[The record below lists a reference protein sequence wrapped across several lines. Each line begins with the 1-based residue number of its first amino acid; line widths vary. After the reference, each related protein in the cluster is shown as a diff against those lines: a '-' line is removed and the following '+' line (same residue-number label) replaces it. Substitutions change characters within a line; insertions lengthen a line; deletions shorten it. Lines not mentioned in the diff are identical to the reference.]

1 MKNPNESNPYWSN
14 IVIHKRY
21 NMNIKTNRNSV
32 QPTVRNLR
40 KDILPLLLVVVG
52 LLAGSSEGWAT
63 LYATYDFSSGY
74 TNGNLVGQNSW
85 TQVGTGSTGPIQVT
99 NSLVRLKQST
109 TNAVTG
115 GVQNAFQ
122 VIPSLPVSGVITN
135 TSYYY
140 VLENLNVIS
149 AYINS
154 GGTSG
159 AGIATLCTNSTASG
173 SFARLYLKRT
183 ATNNTTNFVYGL
195 QAGTN
200 TSYGT
205 NVYATG
211 STSKVV
217 VTYDANPAGIDSSS
231 LYINPVGTNRATW
244 VPELTVN
251 LGGTKP
257 ASFQSFSLQQGA
269 QSTGTNQATMSR
281 ILIGDD
287 PAEVLPAP
295 AAPTV
300 SGAVGIS
307 TSGFVANWSASTGA
321 TKYYLDVATDS
332 GFTTFVSGFE
342 NLDVLTAVSKSVTG
356 TFTPGQSVFY
366 RVRASNSNGLSVN
379 SATQEVL
386 ITSAPAVLVPTV
398 TNSATSGTV
407 TWTSG
412 PDWIPN
418 NPVSASNA
426 TVTFNGVLNGVLTAN
441 NDTASPFVLNSLV
454 FANSGAGTN
463 DITGGVLQLTNN
475 GTTNPTITFA
485 NNSTYQR
492 VSAPIQLD
500 TNVTVSQSGST
511 ASNSILAGVIS
522 GVGGLTKGGAGYVYL
537 TQTNNNFGGPVT
549 IGNGTLVPENIG
561 LAGQNSSLG
570 TNGAITLGGGGL
582 TGTLRWGSGSVT
594 NEATDKTFALAGST
608 GGGTIDVRGTNSLL
622 TLNGAIDMGTNAA
635 LRTFTLTGEGGAT
648 VNGLISGTNSTSL
661 RVNGS
666 KSRTVILANAGNSFG
681 GPVTID
687 GNIAGQSYRVQV
699 ASIGNAGLSSPLGTN
714 NTINIG
720 TTVGSFNFLVW
731 SNTVAETTDK
741 TINLAGTVGGAL
753 IANKGPAL
761 LKFTAPV
768 TATGVGTKTFYAD
781 QDDANGVTEFAGEI
795 PNSSGGTTALNKNG
809 PGMLILS
816 AANTFTGGFTLKGGT
831 LELRNAQSF
840 ATGNILTVPTNATLF
855 PRVKVAYA
863 GAGSN
868 LGNLLVQAD
877 VTIDLG
883 TDNTAEIR
891 FGSATGWTA
900 DKILSVAKSSGGGR
914 LYILDT
920 NNVNLSQIKSV
931 ENPAYEPSL
940 AADGLLSF
948 TAPAPTNT
956 APAITSGGA
965 FSVPENSTGVT
976 TVTATDAEGNAL
988 TYSIS
993 GGSDADKFWI
1003 DSGTGILTFVS
1014 APNFESPIDVG
1025 ADNVY
1030 NLTVQVADGVL
1041 AATKDIAVTVTN
1053 VSDSPTD
1060 FKADWL
1066 AANGLPS
1073 GSSWN
1078 SDPNNVGYSL
1088 ATAYAFGLSPS
1099 VNSGAPVALASSP
1112 AGSVKIVYLQRED
1125 TSGVTYS
1132 VKSGTDLAAGLNGTV
1147 TPQVSA
1153 NQPVPGK
1160 PGYTQYE
1167 ASYSSGVDKGFLKVQ
1182 AELP

>member
-1 MKNPNESNPYWSN
+1 
-14 IVIHKRY
+14 
-21 NMNIKTNRNSV
+21 MNIKTNRNSV

-40 KDILPLLLVVVG
+40 KHFLPLLLAVTG
-52 LLAGSSEGWAT
+52 LLAGGSVSFGAV
-63 LYATYDFSSGY
+63 AFDADFSTY
-74 TNGNLVGQNSW
+74 TLGGLNTQNSW
-85 TQVGTGSTGPIQVT
+85 VQVSSGTNIADPIQVIVASGAVPQSIRIT
-99 NSLVRLKQST
+99 GVANAANSFRDLPSASRFDPST
-109 TNAVTG
+109 GTQAKT
-115 GVQNAFQ
+115 F
-122 VIPSLPVSGVITN
+122 
-135 TSYYY
+135 YY
-140 VLENLNVIS
+140 VLENFKVI
-149 AYINS
+149 AAFNS
-154 GGTSG
+154 
-159 AGIATLCTNSTASG
+159 
-173 SFARLYLKRT
+173 
-183 ATNNTTNFVYGL
+183 
-195 QAGTN
+195 
-200 TSYGT
+200 
-205 NVYATG
+205 TG
-211 STSKVV
+211 STGQGFCAFTATAGGTGSTAARLFLRRFAGITANTTTFDLGVSASGATPVYGANALAVGTLYKIVV
-217 VTYDANPAGIDSSS
+217 AYTANPGAANDVVKV
-231 LYINPVGTNRATW
+231 YVNPVGLDPATW
-244 VPELTVN
+244 SHEVTQTATTDPTTSFKSFAITPGNVNNNTKADLTI
-251 LGGTKP
+251 G
-257 ASFQSFSLQQGA
+257 
-269 QSTGTNQATMSR
+269 R
-281 ILIGDD
+281 IIVGDT
-287 PAEVLPAP
+287 PSEVLPLPAVPTSSAATAP
-295 AAPTV
+295 GTGGFTANWAAS
-300 SGAVGIS
+300 SGA
-307 TSGFVANWSASTGA
+307 TGY
-321 TKYYLDVATDS
+321 TLNVATDS
-332 GFTTFVSGFE
+332 EFFFPLIGYPKAVGNVTTYTVPGPFTG
-342 NLDVLTAVSKSVTG
+342 G
-356 TFTPGQSVFY
+356 TTLYYKVQ
-366 RVRASNSNGLSVN
+366 ASNSAGPSQYSLPQSVG
-379 SATQEVL
+379 
-386 ITSAPAVLVPTV
+386 ITAALLPTV
-398 TNSATSGTV
+398 SNGTASGTV
-407 TWTSG
+407 TWVDG
-412 PDWIPN
+412 PGWSPN
-418 NPVSASNA
+418 NPVSATNA
-426 TVTFNGVLNGVLTAN
+426 TITFNGVLNGVLTAN
-441 NDTASPFVLNSLV
+441 NDSASPFVLNSLV
-454 FANSGAGTN
+454 FANSGVGTN

-475 GTTNPTITFA
+475 GSTNPAITFI
-485 NNSTYQR
+485 NNTTYQR

-511 ASNSILAGVIS
+511 ASNSILAGVVS
-522 GVGGLTKGGAGYVYL
+522 GAGGLTKSGGGYVYL

-891 FGSATGWTA
+891 FGSATGWAA

-1088 ATAYAFGLSPS
+1088 ATAYAFGLSPI

-1125 TSGVTYS
+1125 ISGVTYT
-1132 VKSGTDLAAGLNGTV
+1132 VQSGTDLAAGLNGTV
-1147 TPQVSA
+1147 NPQVSA

-1167 ASYSSGVDKGFLKVQ
+1167 ASYSSGVGKGFLRVQ
-1182 AELP
+1182 AEVP